1 MPPTLP
7 FITACVTLPLNIER
21 RRRQGFAMSLSFNET
36 VTLIIP
42 ALNEAESLRVLLSE
56 LAQLGME
63 RVIVVDNRSTDET
76 AEVARGLGVC
86 VVSEPRR
93 GYGQAC
99 WRGAQAALERGA
111 EALVFMD
118 GDGSDDPADLPA
130 MLAPLAEGRADLV
143 LGSRVTRRAEA
154 GAVPAQARFGNW
166 LVSRILNLMY
176 GTQLHDIGSFR
187 VMRGSALLALQ
198 MREMTFG
205 WPVEMLV
212 KSARSGYRVVEVP
225 LHYRRRKAGHS
236 KVAGTLVGSVHAA
249 WAMLSTTFRYAGK
262 KLAAPVDYP
271 QQSHSSA
278 VME

>member
-1 MPPTLP
+1 
-7 FITACVTLPLNIER
+7 
-21 RRRQGFAMSLSFNET
+21 MSLPFNET

-42 ALNEAESLRVLLSE
+42 ALNEAESLRGLLPE
-56 LAQLGME
+56 LAPFGIR

-76 AEVARGLGVC
+76 AAVARELGAC

-99 WRGAQAALERGA
+99 WCGAQAALKLGA
-111 EALVFMD
+111 EVLVFMD

-130 MLAPLAEGRADLV
+130 MLAPLAEERADLV

-154 GAVPAQARFGNW
+154 GAVPVQARFGNW

-176 GTQLHDIGSFR
+176 GTQLRDIGSFR
-187 VMRGSALLALQ
+187 VVRGRALLALQ

-212 KSARSGYRVVEVP
+212 KSARAGYRMVEVP

-236 KVAGTLVGSVHAA
+236 KVAGTLVGSVRAA
-249 WAMLSTTFRYAGK
+249 WAMLRTTFRYAGR
-262 KLAAPVDYP
+262 KLAVPVSY
-271 QQSHSSA
+271 QQRTQGHT